1 MDHVLVEESQS
12 TQDAKQEVNPF
23 FFCWLWTHLSENIR
37 PEGLDKAI
45 KGFSDLQIYLW
56 GKPSQSLVVVVYEH
70 VRFGI
75 DQFGKHVK
83 KKVTYVDVH

>member
-37 PEGLDKAI
+37 PEGLDKAL
-45 KGFSDLQIYLW
+45 KGFSSNRFTFGGNQARVLLSLYMNMSDLGSI
-56 GKPSQSLVVVVYEH
+56 SSAN
-70 VRFGI
+70 
-75 DQFGKHVK
+75 
-83 KKVTYVDVH
+83 T